1 MRRHAAFVVPPA
13 VALLLVLAL
22 AEVAVRTFEVP
33 AFLVPPPSA
42 VLRAMVEERAALL
55 GGAKTTAVAALAGLG
70 LSMGVGVVVGAVL
83 ASSKLIERAFYP
95 YAVFLQ
101 TVPIVAIAPLLVL
114 WFGPGTRA
122 AAVSAF
128 VVSVFPVIAGTL
140 AGFRSVE
147 PALRDLFRLYRA
159 SRFATLWKLELPS
172 ALPSMVTGF
181 RVAAGLAVIG
191 AIVGEFVAGFSEG
204 SAGLGITVLSAYRQ
218 LRTDLMFGAVLAAS
232 LLGLALFALVQ
243 GLGRLLMMRRRR
255 E

>member
-1 MRRHAAFVVPPA
+1 MRAYASSLGPPIAAL
-13 VALLLVLAL
+13 ALLLLI
-22 AEVAVRTFEVP
+22 AEIAVRALEIP
-33 AFLVPPPSA
+33 AYLVPPPSTVFA
-42 VLRAMVEERAALL
+42 TMVGERAALL
-55 GGAKTTAVAALAGLG
+55 GAMKITAVAAVAGLG
-70 LSMGVGVVVGAVL
+70 LSMVFGALAGAIL
-83 ASSKLIERAFYP
+83 ASSKLVERAFYP

-140 AGFRSVE
+140 SGFRSVE
-147 PALRDLFRLYRA
+147 PALRDLFRLYGAGRL
-159 SRFATLWKLELPS
+159 ATLSKLELPS

-181 RVAAGLAVIG
+181 RVAAGLSVIG

-204 SAGLGITVLSAYRQ
+204 SAGLGITVLAAYRQ
-218 LRTDLMFGAVLAAS
+218 LRTDLMFGAVLSAS

-243 GLGRLLMMRRRR
+243 GLGRALMGRRRS

>member
-1 MRRHAAFVVPPA
+1 MKGHAAVVVPPV
-13 VALLLVLAL
+13 VALVVLLVA
-22 AEVAVRTFEVP
+22 AEVVVRVLEVP

-42 VLRAMVEERAALL
+42 VFATVVAERAALL
-55 GGAKTTAVAALAGLG
+55 GAMKTTAIAAMAGLG
-70 LSMGVGVVVGAVL
+70 LSMGIGSLVGAVL
-83 ASSKLIERAFYP
+83 ASSRLVERAFYP

-147 PALRDLFRLYRA
+147 PSLRDLFCLYRA
-159 SRFATLWKLELPS
+159 GRIATLVKLELPS
-172 ALPSMVTGF
+172 ALPSMITGF
-181 RVAAGLAVIG
+181 RVAAGLSVIG

-218 LRTDLMFGAVLAAS
+218 LRTDLMFGAVLVAS
-232 LLGLALFALVQ
+232 LLGLVLFALVQ
-243 GLGRLLMMRRRR
+243 GLGRALMGRRNR

>member
-1 MRRHAAFVVPPA
+1 MRRYAAIVVPPA
-13 VALLLVLAL
+13 VALLLLLSV
-22 AEVAVRTFEVP
+22 AEVAVRLFEVP

-42 VLRAMVEERAALL
+42 VFTTMMAERVALL
-55 GGAKTTAVAALAGLG
+55 GAAKTTAIAALAGLG
-70 LSMGVGVVVGAVL
+70 LSMGIGVLVGAVL
-83 ASSKLIERAFYP
+83 ASSRLVERAFYP

-159 SRFATLWKLELPS
+159 SRLATLWKLELPS

-232 LLGLALFALVQ
+232 LLGLALFGLVQ
-243 GLGRLLMMRRRR
+243 GLGRVLMKRRHS

>member
-1 MRRHAAFVVPPA
+1 MRGQVAVVAPPA
-13 VALLLVLAL
+13 VALVVLLVV
-22 AEVAVRTFEVP
+22 AEVVVRLLEVP

-42 VLRAMVEERAALL
+42 VFATVMAERAALL
-55 GGAKTTAVAALAGLG
+55 AAMKTTAIAAVAGLG
-70 LSMGVGVVVGAVL
+70 LSMGIGSLVGAVL
-83 ASSKLIERAFYP
+83 ASSRLVERAFYP

-147 PALRDLFRLYRA
+147 PSLRDLFRLYRA
-159 SRFATLWKLELPS
+159 GRIATLVKLELPS
-172 ALPSMVTGF
+172 ALPSMITGF
-181 RVAAGLAVIG
+181 RVAAGLSVIG

-232 LLGLALFALVQ
+232 LLGLVLFAVVQ
-243 GLGRLLMMRRRR
+243 GLGRALTRHRHR